1 MYDGKNNHEMYA
13 YLTDSLKSFGLF
25 ISGHTPF
32 LDSGNRVEEI
42 KRWIENNNNGEIIRY
57 VILDDDYPYE
67 EYEKQNLHE
76 HLIKTS
82 FWDGGLNR
90 EHVERAIVIL
100 NRKEINNENAN

>member
-1 MYDGKNNHEMYA
+1 MYDGKSNHDMYT
-13 YLTDSLKSFGLF
+13 YLTDSLELFGLH

-42 KRWIENNNNGEIIRY
+42 REWIENNSNGDKIQYI
-57 VILDDDYPYE
+57 ILDDDYPYE
-67 EYEKQNLHE
+67 EYKKQGMHD

-90 EHVERAIVIL
+90 QHVEKAIAIL
-100 NRKEINNENAN
+100 NRKEIKQ